1 MLPSTPMLRIK
12 YQRTSSVQQKGE
24 RFSTD
29 DASKYS
35 EVIFD
40 QGVSGTKPFRERTGG
55 KKIISLVEQGLLKEL
70 VLPEL
75 RDLGR
80 TLNDSI
86 SVLDFLEK
94 NNVSVVIQSLGNIAS
109 LIDGKRNPLWTLIS
123 SVMSALYAMELENL
137 KLRTEMGRTAYLMRG
152 GRLGRTKGSNETNA
166 TFINKPKT
174 QEVIS
179 LLRHGKSTRDICS
192 RLRVSPNL
200 VSKVRKL
207 EHLWNSNKEAM

>member
-55 KKIISLVEQGLLKEL
+55 KRIISLVEQGLLKEL

>member
-12 YQRTSSVQQKGE
+12 YQRTSSLHQMGH
-24 RFSTD
+24 RFEVD

-109 LIDGKRNPLWTLIS
+109 LIDGKKNPLWTLIS

>member
-1 MLPSTPMLRIK
+1 MLRIK

-86 SVLDFLEK
+86 SVLDYLDK

-192 RLRVSPNL
+192 RLKVSPNL

>member
-1 MLPSTPMLRIK
+1 MLRIK
-12 YQRTSSVQQKGE
+12 YQRTSSIQQKGE

-55 KKIISLVEQGLLKEL
+55 MRIISLVEQNLLREII
-70 VLPEL
+70 LPEV

-80 TLNDSI
+80 NLVDCI
-86 SVLDFLEK
+86 SMLDFFST
-94 NNVSVVIQSLGNIAS
+94 NNVIVTVQSLGNLQSIV
-109 LIDGKRNPLWTLIS
+109 DGKANPIWTLIS
-123 SVMSALYAMELENL
+123 SVMSGLYAIELENL

-166 TFINKPKT
+166 TFLNKTKT

-179 LLRHGKSTRDICS
+179 LLRHSKSTRDICS
-192 RLRVSPNL
+192 RLKVSPNL

>member
-1 MLPSTPMLRIK
+1 MLRIK
-12 YQRTSSVQQKGE
+12 YQRTSSIQQKGE

-86 SVLDFLEK
+86 SVLDFLDK

-109 LIDGKRNPLWTLIS
+109 LIDGKKNPLWTLIS

-166 TFINKPKT
+166 TFLNKPKT

-192 RLRVSPNL
+192 RLKVSPNL

>member
-1 MLPSTPMLRIK
+1 MLRIK

-55 KKIISLVEQGLLKEL
+55 KRIISLVEQGLLKEL

-109 LIDGKRNPLWTLIS
+109 LIDGKKNPLWTLIS

>member
-1 MLPSTPMLRIK
+1 MLRIK

-192 RLRVSPNL
+192 RLKVSPNL

>member
-1 MLPSTPMLRIK
+1 MLRIK
-12 YQRTSSVQQKGE
+12 YQRTSSIQQKGE

-94 NNVSVVIQSLGNIAS
+94 NNVSVVIQ
-109 LIDGKRNPLWTLIS
+109 
-123 SVMSALYAMELENL
+123 
-137 KLRTEMGRTAYLMRG
+137 
-152 GRLGRTKGSNETNA
+152 
-166 TFINKPKT
+166 
-174 QEVIS
+174 
-179 LLRHGKSTRDICS
+179 
-192 RLRVSPNL
+192 
-200 VSKVRKL
+200 
-207 EHLWNSNKEAM
+207 

>member
-1 MLPSTPMLRIK
+1 MLRIK

-86 SVLDFLEK
+86 SVLDFLDK

>member
-1 MLPSTPMLRIK
+1 MLRIK

-86 SVLDFLEK
+86 SVLDFLDK

-179 LLRHGKSTRDICS
+179 LLRHSKSTRDICS
-192 RLRVSPNL
+192 RLKVSPNL

>member
-1 MLPSTPMLRIK
+1 MLRIK

-166 TFINKPKT
+166 TFLNKTKT

-192 RLRVSPNL
+192 RLKVSPNL

>member
-1 MLPSTPMLRIK
+1 MLRIK

-86 SVLDFLEK
+86 SVLDFLDK

-192 RLRVSPNL
+192 RLKVSPNL

>member
-1 MLPSTPMLRIK
+1 MLRIK
-12 YQRTSSVQQKGE
+12 YQRTSSIQQKGE

-86 SVLDFLEK
+86 SVLDFLDK
-94 NNVSVVIQSLGNIAS
+94 NNVSVIIQSLGNIAS

-152 GRLGRTKGSNETNA
+152 GRLGRTKGSNETNS

>member
-1 MLPSTPMLRIK
+1 
-12 YQRTSSVQQKGE
+12 
-24 RFSTD
+24 
-29 DASKYS
+29 
-35 EVIFD
+35 
-40 QGVSGTKPFRERTGG
+40 
-55 KKIISLVEQGLLKEL
+55 LKEL

-109 LIDGKRNPLWTLIS
+109 LIDGKKNPLWTLIS

>member
-1 MLPSTPMLRIK
+1 MLRIK
-12 YQRTSSVQQKGE
+12 YQRTSSIQQKGE

-86 SVLDFLEK
+86 SVLDFLDK

-166 TFINKPKT
+166 TFLNKPKT

-192 RLRVSPNL
+192 RLKVSPNL

>member
-1 MLPSTPMLRIK
+1 MLRIK

-86 SVLDFLEK
+86 SVLDFLDK

-166 TFINKPKT
+166 TFLNKTKT

-179 LLRHGKSTRDICS
+179 LLRHSKSTRDICS
-192 RLRVSPNL
+192 RLKVSPNL

>member
-1 MLPSTPMLRIK
+1 MLRIK
-12 YQRTSSVQQKGE
+12 YQRTSSIQQKGE

-109 LIDGKRNPLWTLIS
+109 IINGKRNPLWTLIS

-166 TFINKPKT
+166 TFLNKTKT

-179 LLRHGKSTRDICS
+179 LLRHSKSTRDICS
-192 RLRVSPNL
+192 RLKVSPNL

>member
-1 MLPSTPMLRIK
+1 MLRIK

-109 LIDGKRNPLWTLIS
+109 LIDGKKNPLWTLIS

>member
-1 MLPSTPMLRIK
+1 MLRIK
-12 YQRTSSVQQKGE
+12 YQRTSSIQQKGE

-86 SVLDFLEK
+86 SVLDFLDK

-166 TFINKPKT
+166 TFLNKTKT

-179 LLRHGKSTRDICS
+179 LLRHSKSTRDICS
-192 RLRVSPNL
+192 RLKVSPNL

>member
-1 MLPSTPMLRIK
+1 MLRIK

-86 SVLDFLEK
+86 SVLDYLDK

>member
-55 KKIISLVEQGLLKEL
+55 KRIISLVEQGLLKEL

-109 LIDGKRNPLWTLIS
+109 IINGKRNPLWTLIS

>member
-1 MLPSTPMLRIK
+1 MLRIK
-12 YQRTSSVQQKGE
+12 YQRTSSIQQKGE

-109 LIDGKRNPLWTLIS
+109 LINGKRNPLWTLIS

-166 TFINKPKT
+166 TFLNKTKT

-179 LLRHGKSTRDICS
+179 LLRHSKSTRDICS
-192 RLRVSPNL
+192 RLKVSPNL

>member
-1 MLPSTPMLRIK
+1 MLRIK
-12 YQRTSSVQQKGE
+12 YQRTSSIQQKGE

-166 TFINKPKT
+166 TFLNKTKT

-179 LLRHGKSTRDICS
+179 LLRHSKSTRDICS
-192 RLRVSPNL
+192 RLKVSPNL

>member
-1 MLPSTPMLRIK
+1 MLRIK

-109 LIDGKRNPLWTLIS
+109 LIDGKKNPLWTLIS

-192 RLRVSPNL
+192 RLKVSPNL

>member
-1 MLPSTPMLRIK
+1 MLRIK

-86 SVLDFLEK
+86 SVLDFLDK

-109 LIDGKRNPLWTLIS
+109 LINGKRNPLWTLIS

-152 GRLGRTKGSNETNA
+152 GRLGRTKDSNETNA

-192 RLRVSPNL
+192 RLKVSPNL

>member
-1 MLPSTPMLRIK
+1 MLRIK

-109 LIDGKRNPLWTLIS
+109 LINGKRNPLWTLIS

-192 RLRVSPNL
+192 RLKVSPNL

>member
-109 LIDGKRNPLWTLIS
+109 LIDGKKNPLWTLIS

>member
-55 KKIISLVEQGLLKEL
+55 KRIISLVEQGLLKEL

-192 RLRVSPNL
+192 RLKVSPNL

>member
-1 MLPSTPMLRIK
+1 MLRIK

-109 LIDGKRNPLWTLIS
+109 LINGKRNPLWTLIS

-166 TFINKPKT
+166 TFLNKTKT

-179 LLRHGKSTRDICS
+179 LLRHSKSTRDICS
-192 RLRVSPNL
+192 RLKVSPNL

>member
-1 MLPSTPMLRIK
+1 MLRIK

-86 SVLDFLEK
+86 SVLDFLDK

-109 LIDGKRNPLWTLIS
+109 LINGKRNPLWTLIS

>member
-1 MLPSTPMLRIK
+1 MLRIK

-55 KKIISLVEQGLLKEL
+55 KRIISLVEQGLLKEL

-192 RLRVSPNL
+192 RLKVSPNL